1 MLTIGDLIHTLAV
14 NATIHQLD
22 MTVSLPG
29 VPATSSEGLT
39 QVRRCLDGN
48 AGPLGLLRH
57 NLTHTVRGQL
67 PAGH

>member
-39 QVRRCLDGN
+39 QVCWCLDGKCW
-48 AGPLGLLRH
+48 AARLLRH
-57 NLTHTVRGQL
+57 SLTHTVRGQL